1 MMQPLHDLKAEAAR
15 CRRLIKEI
23 DDPAVKSTLAELA
36 DFYER
41 QAAQDSPYEQRA
53 FTPPK
58 DIF

>member
-1 MMQPLHDLKAEAAR
+1 MIQPLHDLKAEAAR

-36 DFYER
+36 DFYDR
-41 QAAQDSPYEQRA
+41 QAASGAPHELRA

-58 DIF
+58 DAF